1 MSDWKESPASP
12 EATTGEDREPYEA
25 PRLTTVGNA
34 RDLLAGL
41 SGTVADTCP
50 CGDTMTC
57 PNFPGGA

>member
-1 MSDWKESPASP
+1 MSDQKDIPASP
-12 EATTGEDREPYEA
+12 DGAGAGREPYEA

-34 RDLLAGL
+34 RDLLAGA

-57 PNFPGGA
+57 PNFPGGR